1 VKRPAIRT
9 LLAWI
14 AFGLAACGSMELAGP
29 SSSVSPAPAAAG
41 MGAARIA
48 QSGFGG
54 DARFAL
60 CQPPACPRPSAKSLP
75 APASTP
81 VAVEPSP
88 SPSPAQRA
96 QDALTPTPTVSH
108 RPPPASASEAIE
120 DPLPLQVVV
129 HFGFGRSDLDTA
141 GRDALDLAAAQ
152 PLPIR
157 RVLIA
162 GRTDSIGP
170 PASNQALAQAR
181 AEAVERY
188 LTARLSRLLAGA
200 EMRVQS
206 QGACCYAA
214 GNDSASGRAANRRVE
229 VIFER
234 NGGAL

>member
-1 VKRPAIRT
+1 MRRSSSRT

-29 SSSVSPAPAAAG
+29 NPPRSPAPAAAG
-41 MGAARIA
+41 TGAARIA

-88 SPSPAQRA
+88 SRTPRA
-96 QDALTPTPTVSH
+96 QDTLTQAPTISH
-108 RPPPASASEAIE
+108 RSLPASASEVIE
-120 DPLPLQVVV
+120 DPAPLKVVV
-129 HFGFGRSDLDTA
+129 HFGFGRSELDAA
-141 GRDALDLAAAQ
+141 GRDALDLAATQ
-152 PLPIR
+152 PLPVR

-162 GRTDSIGP
+162 GRTDSIGS
-170 PASNQALAQAR
+170 AAANESLAQAR
-181 AEAVERY
+181 AEAVQRY
-188 LTARLSRLLAGA
+188 LTARHSRVLAAA
-200 EMRVQS
+200 EVRVQS

-214 GNDSASGRAANRRVE
+214 ANDSASGRAANRRVE

-234 NGGAL
+234 DGGAL

>member
-1 VKRPAIRT
+1 MKRPVTRS

-14 AFGLAACGSMELAGP
+14 AFGVASCGSIELAGP
-29 SSSVSPAPAAAG
+29 EPSHSPAPAVAG

-48 QSGFGG
+48 QSGFGR

-88 SPSPAQRA
+88 ARAPLA
-96 QDALTPTPTVSH
+96 QDALALTPTVSH
-108 RPPPASASEAIE
+108 RSLPASKSEVIE
-120 DPLPLQVVV
+120 DPSPLKVVV

-141 GRDALDLAAAQ
+141 GRDALDLAATQ
-152 PLPIR
+152 PLPVR

-170 PASNQALAQAR
+170 AASNQALAQAR
-181 AEAVERY
+181 AEAVQRY
-188 LTARLSRLLAGA
+188 LTARHSRVLAAA
-200 EMRVQS
+200 EVRVQS

-234 NGGAL
+234 DGGAL

>member
-1 VKRPAIRT
+1 MKRPAVRS

-14 AFGLAACGSMELAGP
+14 ALGVAACGSMELTG
-29 SSSVSPAPAAAG
+29 SELSVPPTPTPASIS
-41 MGAARIA
+41 AARIA

-88 SPSPAQRA
+88 SRTHRA
-96 QDALTPTPTVSH
+96 QDAVALAPMVSH
-108 RPPPASASEAIE
+108 ESAPVSASEVIE
-120 DPLPLQVVV
+120 DPSTLKVVV
-129 HFGFGRSDLDTA
+129 HFGFGRSDLDAA
-141 GRDALDLAAAQ
+141 GRHALDLAAAQ
-152 PLPIR
+152 PLPVR

-170 PASNQALAQAR
+170 AAANQALAQAR
-181 AEAVERY
+181 AEAVQRY
-188 LTARLSRLLAGA
+188 LTARHSRVLAGA
-200 EMRVQS
+200 EVRVQS

-214 GNDSASGRAANRRVE
+214 GNDSASGRAINRRVE
-229 VIFER
+229 VTVKR
-234 NGGAL
+234 DGGAL

>member
-1 VKRPAIRT
+1 MKRFSTRS

-29 SSSVSPAPAAAG
+29 NPSVSPASAAPG

-75 APASTP
+75 APASTA

-88 SPSPAQRA
+88 SRTPRV
-96 QDALTPTPTVSH
+96 QDALTLAPTVSH
-108 RPPPASASEAIE
+108 RSPPASASEVIE
-120 DPLPLQVVV
+120 DPSPLKVVV
-129 HFGFGRSDLDTA
+129 HFGFGRSDLDAA
-141 GRDALDLAAAQ
+141 GRDALDLAATQ
-152 PLPIR
+152 PLPVR
-157 RVLIA
+157 R
-162 GRTDSIGP
+162 GP
-170 PASNQALAQAR
+170 AASNQALAQAR
-181 AEAVERY
+181 AEAVQRY
-188 LTARLSRLLAGA
+188 LTARHSRVLTAA
-200 EMRVQS
+200 EVRVQS

-214 GNDSASGRAANRRVE
+214 ANDSASGRAANRRVE

-234 NGGAL
+234 DGGAL

>member
-1 VKRPAIRT
+1 MKRSSTRS

-14 AFGLAACGSMELAGP
+14 AFGLAACSSMKLAGP
-29 SSSVSPAPAAAG
+29 NPSVSPAPAAAG

-75 APASTP
+75 APESTP
-81 VAVEPSP
+81 VAVEPAP
-88 SPSPAQRA
+88 
-96 QDALTPTPTVSH
+96 ALTPRAQAALALTPTVSH
-108 RPPPASASEAIE
+108 RSPPASKSEVIE
-120 DPLPLQVVV
+120 DPLPLKVVV
-129 HFGFGRSDLDTA
+129 HFGFGLSDLDAA
-141 GRDALDLAAAQ
+141 GRDALDLAATQ

-170 PASNQALAQAR
+170 AAANQALAQAR
-181 AEAVERY
+181 AEAVQRY
-188 LTARLSRLLAGA
+188 LTARHSRVLAAA
-200 EMRVQS
+200 EVRVQS

-229 VIFER
+229 VTFER
-234 NGGAL
+234 DGGAL

>member
-1 VKRPAIRT
+1 
-9 LLAWI
+9 
-14 AFGLAACGSMELAGP
+14 
-29 SSSVSPAPAAAG
+29 

-88 SPSPAQRA
+88 SRAPLA
-96 QDALTPTPTVSH
+96 QDAFALTPTISH
-108 RPPPASASEAIE
+108 RSPPVSASEVIE
-120 DPLPLQVVV
+120 DPSPLKVVV
-129 HFGFGRSDLDTA
+129 HFGFGRSDLDAA
-141 GRDALDLAAAQ
+141 GRDALDLAATQ
-152 PLPIR
+152 PLPVR

-162 GRTDSIGP
+162 GRTDSIGS
-170 PASNQALAQAR
+170 AAANEYLAQAR
-181 AEAVERY
+181 AEAVQRY
-188 LTARLSRLLAGA
+188 LTARHSRLLAGA

-206 QGACCYAA
+206 QGTCCYAA

-234 NGGAL
+234 DGGAL

>member
-1 VKRPAIRT
+1 MKRPAIRT

-14 AFGLAACGSMELAGP
+14 AFGAAACSSIELAGP
-29 SSSVSPAPAAAG
+29 NPSMSPAPAAPG
-41 MGAARIA
+41 LGAARIA

-75 APASTP
+75 VPASIP
-81 VAVEPSP
+81 VAVEP

-96 QDALTPTPTVSH
+96 QDALTLTPTVSH

-120 DPLPLQVVV
+120 DPSPLKVVV

-141 GRDALDLAAAQ
+141 GRDALDLAATQ

-162 GRTDSIGP
+162 GRTDSVGP
-170 PASNQALAQAR
+170 AASNQALAQAR
-181 AEAVERY
+181 AEAVQRY
-188 LTARLSRLLAGA
+188 LTARHSRVLAAA
-200 EMRVQS
+200 EVRVQS
-206 QGACCYAA
+206 QGACCYAT

-234 NGGAL
+234 DGGAL

>member
-1 VKRPAIRT
+1 MKRSSTRS

-14 AFGLAACGSMELAGP
+14 AFGLVACGSMELAGP
-29 SSSVSPAPAAAG
+29 NPSVSPAPAAPG

-60 CQPPACPRPSAKSLP
+60 CQPPDCPRPSAKSLP

-88 SPSPAQRA
+88 SRAPLA
-96 QDALTPTPTVSH
+96 QDAFALTPTVSH
-108 RPPPASASEAIE
+108 RSPQASASGVIE
-120 DPLPLQVVV
+120 DAPPLKVVV
-129 HFGFGRSDLDTA
+129 HFGFGRSDLYAA

-152 PLPIR
+152 PLPVR

-170 PASNQALAQAR
+170 AAANEFLAQAR
-181 AEAVERY
+181 AEAVQRY
-188 LTARLSRLLAGA
+188 LTARHSRVLAGA
-200 EMRVQS
+200 EVRLQS

-234 NGGAL
+234 DGGAL

>member
-1 VKRPAIRT
+1 MKRSSTRS

-29 SSSVSPAPAAAG
+29 NPSVSPAHAAAG

-81 VAVEPSP
+81 VAGEPSP
-88 SPSPAQRA
+88 SRAPLA
-96 QDALTPTPTVSH
+96 QDAFALTPTVSH
-108 RPPPASASEAIE
+108 RSPPASASEVIE
-120 DPLPLQVVV
+120 DPSPLKVVV
-129 HFGFGRSDLDTA
+129 HFGFGRSHLDAA
-141 GRDALDLAAAQ
+141 GRDALDLAATQ
-152 PLPIR
+152 PLPVR

-170 PASNQALAQAR
+170 AASNQALAQAR
-181 AEAVERY
+181 AEAVQRY
-188 LTARLSRLLAGA
+188 LTARHAGVLAAA
-200 EMRVQS
+200 EVRVQS

-214 GNDSASGRAANRRVE
+214 ANDSASGRAANRRVE
-229 VIFER
+229 VTFER
-234 NGGAL
+234 DGGEL